1 MIAKYWT
8 LTISGVSIS
17 AGLKVILCIRFIDSL
32 ELCELKESLANTSN
46 NLRRKEAS
54 RSM

>member
-1 MIAKYWT
+1 MIAKYWS

-17 AGLKVILCIRFIDSL
+17 AGLKVILCIRFNDSL
-32 ELCELKESLANTSN
+32 ELSEPEESLANTSN

-54 RSM
+54 RSI